1 MSVLSS
7 RDSII
12 LGDIH
17 VSYDIK
23 LTRKEAERVL
33 ECPFYFENKTDEESR
48 MYKNSVRV
56 MFLHSKIYDEP
67 NFDVRYSF
75 EDLSLFQKVD
85 GSFFIVD
92 SSCAPHAGHCV
103 IRKEFASDFFE
114 NNSVEDVVELIT
126 NNNDLQKELRD
137 SWDFMSLFKKRN
149 YSFYAQSFLCY
160 DYEVLFGRI
169 KDFDE
174 RFEELYKKV
183 NLSPDF
189 DIIVGHIKKEYLK
202 AKENLDNTKKE
213 EDYDKAWK
221 KWEKKQEEQEI
232 HFKRFDYDSVFIKEK
247 KSKRD
252 ENKTGKADEK
262 NKKRSEESIV
272 SDNIKSIISDS
283 IKESYNL
290 VIAPKTSEEVIL
302 EEKKRMYEEGGI
314 SSFPLKL
321 DYLENQEEL
330 IKDMKKCNRE
340 DMPIDFSIF
349 LEVVL
354 SLIMGFEVIKLVEA
368 IIDFLIWG

>member
-1 MSVLSS
+1 M
-7 RDSII
+7 
-12 LGDIH
+12 
-17 VSYDIK
+17 
-23 LTRKEAERVL
+23 
-33 ECPFYFENKTDEESR
+33 
-48 MYKNSVRV
+48 
-56 MFLHSKIYDEP
+56 
-67 NFDVRYSF
+67 
-75 EDLSLFQKVD
+75 D

-92 SSCAPHAGHCV
+92 SSCAPHSGRCV
-103 IRKEFASDFFE
+103 IKKEFASDFFE

-126 NNNDLQKELRD
+126 NSNDIQKELRD

-149 YSFYAQSFLCY
+149 YSFYAQRFLCY

-183 NLSPDF
+183 ILSPDF
-189 DIIVGHIKKEYLK
+189 DIIVGHLKKEYLK
-202 AKENLDNTKKE
+202 AKENLNNTKKD
-213 EDYDKAWK
+213 EDYDKDWK

-252 ENKTGKADEK
+252 ENKTGKADGK

-283 IKESYNL
+283 INESYNL
-290 VIAPKTSEEVIL
+290 VIAPNTSEDVIL

-314 SSFPLKL
+314 TSFPLKL

-340 DMPIDFSIF
+340 DMPIDFSII
-349 LEVVL
+349 LTCVL
-354 SLIMGFEVIKLVEA
+354 SLIMGFELLKLGEA
-368 IIDFLIWG
+368 IIDFLIW

>member
-1 MSVLSS
+1 MF
-7 RDSII
+7 DI
-12 LGDIH
+12 L
-17 VSYDIK
+17 
-23 LTRKEAERVL
+23 L
-33 ECPFYFENKTDEESR
+33 
-48 MYKNSVRV
+48 
-56 MFLHSKIYDEP
+56 KIYR
-67 NFDVRYSF
+67 FFKKWTV
-75 EDLSLFQKVD
+75 L
-85 GSFFIVD
+85 FFIVD

-114 NNSVEDVVELIT
+114 NNSVEDVIELIT

-189 DIIVGHIKKEYLK
+189 DIIVGHIRKEYLK

-247 KSKRD
+247 KPKRD
-252 ENKTGKADEK
+252 ENKTGKADGK

-349 LEVVL
+349 LNVVL

>member
-1 MSVLSS
+1 M
-7 RDSII
+7 
-12 LGDIH
+12 
-17 VSYDIK
+17 
-23 LTRKEAERVL
+23 
-33 ECPFYFENKTDEESR
+33 
-48 MYKNSVRV
+48 
-56 MFLHSKIYDEP
+56 
-67 NFDVRYSF
+67 
-75 EDLSLFQKVD
+75 
-85 GSFFIVD
+85 
-92 SSCAPHAGHCV
+92 
-103 IRKEFASDFFE
+103 
-114 NNSVEDVVELIT
+114 
-126 NNNDLQKELRD
+126 
-137 SWDFMSLFKKRN
+137 
-149 YSFYAQSFLCY
+149 
-160 DYEVLFGRI
+160 
-169 KDFDE
+169 
-174 RFEELYKKV
+174 
-183 NLSPDF
+183 
-189 DIIVGHIKKEYLK
+189 
-202 AKENLDNTKKE
+202 
-213 EDYDKAWK
+213 
-221 KWEKKQEEQEI
+221 EKKQEEQEI

-252 ENKTGKADEK
+252 ENKTGKADKK

-290 VIAPKTSEEVIL
+290 VIAPNTSEDVIL